1 MTLLDTPPVFTREMK
16 LKAIERELGYRRR
29 VYERR
34 VSEKKM
40 TQKQADYEIGVFEA
54 IAADYAP

>member
-1 MTLLDTPPVFTREMK
+1 MTLLDTPAQFTREMK
-16 LKAIERELGYRRR
+16 HKAIDRELTFRRR

-34 VSEKKM
+34 VSENKM

-54 IAADYAP
+54 ILADYAP